1 MRGQST
7 HRLRLEFTAGTG
19 VGAEERG
26 SQVNN
31 PSVCNLSVVCLNQLT
46 KYKLVIFDLDSPKH
60 DRLIGRALQL
70 RHQCT
75 MRILKV
81 KFFCVPISGE
91 KTIMWK
97 TFSQYGS
104 LMSTRMTCSAAC
116 PGQRQPEYQL
126 QISMLKLKHSTDR
139 SSGWYHHDTADAGT

>member
-60 DRLIGRALQL
+60 DRLIGRALQF

-75 MRILKV
+75 IRILKV
-81 KFFCVPISGE
+81 KVLHSNFRCKE
-91 KTIMWK
+91 KIIMCK
-97 TFSQYGS
+97 QVCLTLG
-104 LMSTRMTCSAAC
+104 
-116 PGQRQPEYQL
+116 
-126 QISMLKLKHSTDR
+126 
-139 SSGWYHHDTADAGT
+139 